1 MSKQMTRDIAAI
13 QRIAERLDTLTQID
27 EAEADSKSML
37 RVRIISSAITSLIVA
52 VDLLDA
58 INE

>member
-13 QRIAERLDTLTQID
+13 QRIAERLDTLAQID

-37 RVRIISSAITSLIVA
+37 RVRIISNAITSLTVA
-52 VDLLDA
+52 MDLLDT